1 VREATSEIVAFTDD
15 DIEVD
20 QQWLSWLVEPFIADD
35 QVAVVTGLV
44 QTKTLDTPAQRW
56 FDQAIGFGKGLAP
69 RVYDTG
75 PNRPT
80 DRLLFPYWGPAFG
93 TGGSMAFRR
102 AALVA
107 IGGFDPALGTG
118 SPALGGSDVEVFTH
132 LILRG
137 GRLAYE
143 PRALCWHNHPASET
157 ALERHTF
164 TYAVGTTAIFTKWLL
179 RDPRLPGYAAR
190 EFARLARGMLTRR
203 GRATGRT
210 VEGSRL
216 ANQLRMSR
224 ERGLLKR
231 QLVGYALG
239 PVFYLRSVLWVRR
252 RHLHDVLP
260 ARGACPEDRS
270 VHTAT

>member
-1 VREATSEIVAFTDD
+1 
-15 DIEVD
+15 
-20 QQWLSWLVEPFIADD
+20 
-35 QVAVVTGLV
+35 
-44 QTKTLDTPAQRW
+44 
-56 FDQAIGFGKGLAP
+56 
-69 RVYDTG
+69 
-75 PNRPT
+75 
-80 DRLLFPYWGPAFG
+80 
-93 TGGSMAFRR
+93 MAFRR

-203 GRATGRT
+203 GRATGST